1 MSDQGDAGTIQA
13 LLKRLTTFRLPRAL
27 EIKKRVDAGER
38 LNDSDMQ
45 FLKQVFEDAE
55 SVKPLAERHKELQ
68 PLVAQLT
75 SLYNEITRK
84 AMENEQK
91 AQKKS

>member
-1 MSDQGDAGTIQA
+1 MSDQGDTGTIQA

-27 EIKKRVDAGER
+27 EIKKRVDQGER

-45 FLKQVFEDAE
+45 FLKQVFEDAK
-55 SVKPLAERHKELQ
+55 SAEEVITRHKELQ

-91 AQKKS
+91 SRKQ